1 MSETP
6 AADPV
11 WVRYLDWCSARVSRR
26 FHELSADEVWDRV
39 HGGDDEDSPSPPLSY
54 SEIVRR
60 LALDL
65 YVEMELP
72 SFVEWQ
78 RMCESDPESVERE
91 LIGFAEEPPQVNG
104 PDPT

>member
-26 FHELSADEVWDRV
+26 FHELSAEEVWDRV
-39 HGGDDEDSPSPPLSY
+39 HGDDDTESPSPPLSY

-60 LALDL
+60 LSLDL
-65 YVEMELP
+65 YVEMGLP
-72 SFVEWQ
+72 NFMEW
-78 RMCESDPESVERE
+78 RTMYEANPEAIERE
-91 LIGFAEEPPQVNG
+91 LMGFAEEPSAVEG
-104 PDPT
+104 PEPR